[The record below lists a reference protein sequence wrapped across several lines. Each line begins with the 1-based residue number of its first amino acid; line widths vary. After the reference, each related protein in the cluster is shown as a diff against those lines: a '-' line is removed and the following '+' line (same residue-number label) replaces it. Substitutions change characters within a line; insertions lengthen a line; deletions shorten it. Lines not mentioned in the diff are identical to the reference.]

1 MPVLIH
7 QLSYAGVFLFLA
19 GAGIVAPIPEEVTLL
34 TAGYFSARGFL
45 DPYLAAPLAMAGIL
59 VGDSVLFGLA
69 KFGSRYARRVHE
81 KFIKMGLE
89 RTWMFSPSHPLRS
102 VFFLRFVTGLRMI
115 TPIFA
120 GLNGATWIG
129 FLATDFAALLI
140 FVPLI
145 MGLGF
150 YFHANF
156 LVFLA
161 GFEVLRHTIFWTVL
175 ALMGGSVIWAHPMVH
190 RVTKHFRRNKVQDD
204 ITIVP
209 LSEEH
214 ERPE

>member
-7 QLSYAGVFLFLA
+7 QLSYAGILLFLA
-19 GAGIVAPIPEEVTLL
+19 GAGIVVPVPEEVTLL

-45 DPYLAAPLAMAGIL
+45 DPFLAATLATFGIL
-59 VGDSVLFGLA
+59 IGDSVLFALA
-69 KFGSRYARRVHE
+69 KFGSRYARKVHE
-81 KFIKMGLE
+81 RFIKMGLE
-89 RTWMFSPSHPLRS
+89 RTWVFSPRHPLRA
-102 VFFLRFVTGLRMI
+102 VFLLRFVTGLRMI

-175 ALMGGSVIWAHPMVH
+175 ALMGGSVIMAHPVVH
-190 RVTKHFRRNKVQDD
+190 RVVKHFRRKKDID

-209 LSEEH
+209 LAEDH